1 MANVVLQR
9 GEAWCCDDGRHY
21 TTTWKSKNFVFFL
34 LSAMLGSN
42 SFKSLQGF
50 LYLVLCFYT
59 REREKKKNLLIYSRI
74 RHSPFGFT
82 FPSSFVPN
90 FVGWKRCTSINS
102 SSSNNT
108 TSSSS
113 TTNNNTNIKNTSSS
127 NTNKRNSRT

>member
-59 REREKKKNLLIYSRI
+59 REREKKK
-74 RHSPFGFT
+74 T
-82 FPSSFVPN
+82 
-90 FVGWKRCTSINS
+90 C
-102 SSSNNT
+102 
-108 TSSSS
+108 SS
-113 TTNNNTNIKNTSSS
+113 TLGYVNPHLVSLFPAPLFPTLLVGKGVPA
-127 NTNKRNSRT
+127 